1 MSKAIIFNT
10 PALDVYTA
18 IETIFDRLSPL
29 VDGYTFVDTGCMGT
43 DTIMLL
49 LSFEPKEKWSHG
61 YVENSNYMR
70 ISIEQNG
77 EVECFTQ
84 SLYPYEA
91 AKSYETRLP
100 IKLRKFTAKSFDV
113 VLTKLA
119 DHVVKVKKG
128 LAGNI

>member
-1 MSKAIIFNT
+1 MNKAIIFNT
-10 PALDVYTA
+10 PALDVYAA
-18 IETIFDRLSPL
+18 IETIFNRLSPL
-29 VDGYTFVDTGCMGT
+29 VDGYTKVDTGCLGD

-70 ISIEQNG
+70 ISVSQNG
-77 EVECFTQ
+77 EVHAFSE
-84 SLYPYEA
+84 SLYLYGMG
-91 AKSYETRLP
+91 KSYETRLP

-119 DHVVKVKKG
+119 AHVEKVKKG
-128 LAGNI
+128 LNGDI

>member
-10 PALDVYTA
+10 PALEVHTA

-29 VDGYTFVDTGCMGT
+29 VDGYTKVDNGCMGT

-49 LSFEPKEKWSHG
+49 LSFEPREKWSYGH
-61 YVENSNYMR
+61 VENSNYMR
-70 ISIEQNG
+70 IAVEQNG

-84 SLYPYEA
+84 SLYPYGMD
-91 AKSYETRLP
+91 KSYATRLP

-119 DHVVKVKKG
+119 AHVEKVKKG
-128 LAGNI
+128 LNGEI